1 MSEQTEQQETQRQAT
16 AEPTTPAPATGT
28 APDKT
33 ESPATSETRFTQA
46 DLNKAVQERLE
57 RERRKFADYDELKA
71 KAAKWQEIEDAA
83 KSEQDKLADKLKTY
97 EQQLADIQ
105 SQNVKLAE
113 EKAQTLLR
121 AEIVAKAAKAGFTD
135 PDDAYRILD
144 RAKVK
149 TTDAGFEGI
158 DEALKELADAK
169 PYLLRATTEN
179 AVPRLG
185 ATNPGHGTARGETDA
200 EKRNR
205 LFGPGQSPFGKHGG
219 GVIMP
224 G

>member
-1 MSEQTEQQETQRQAT
+1 MSEQEQTQQDT
-16 AEPTTPAPATGT
+16 QQPTTPTPATGT

-33 ESPATSETRFTQA
+33 ESTAASETRFTQA

-71 KAAKWQEIEDAA
+71 KATKWQEIEDAN
-83 KSEQDKLADKLKTY
+83 KSEQDKLADKLKAF
-97 EQQLADIQ
+97 EQQLADAQ
-105 SQNVKLAE
+105 SQNARLAE

-149 TTDAGFEGI
+149 TTDDGFEGI
-158 DEALKELADAK
+158 DEALKELGEAK
-169 PYLLRATTEN
+169 PYLLRTTTEN

-185 ATNPGHGTARGETDA
+185 ATNPGHGTARGESDA

-219 GVIMP
+219 GVVMP